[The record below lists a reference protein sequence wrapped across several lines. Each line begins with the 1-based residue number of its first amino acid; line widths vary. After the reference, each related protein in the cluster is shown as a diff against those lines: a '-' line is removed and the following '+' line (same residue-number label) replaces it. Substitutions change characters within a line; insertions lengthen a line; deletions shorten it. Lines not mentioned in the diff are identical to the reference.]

1 MKTISAIVP
10 TYKDGARLTLAL
22 ESIATQTYPHA
33 KLEIIVVDDGSNDD
47 TAQRV
52 AAFAATSPVST
63 FYFVQANAGPAAARN
78 HGIRMARGDV
88 VAFLDAD
95 DRWQPTKLE
104 RQIPLLRERVALVYC
119 DNIFVDAEGLAIE
132 NYVRTIPM
140 HHGDILLPLFCNL
153 FLLTSAVVVPR
164 MVLNEVGG
172 FDEGLPVGEDYE
184 FFLRLAQCYNA
195 DCIDQKLLVRCVR
208 PDSASRLDYA
218 IDARIDLATLSRF
231 LQANP
236 RFARAN
242 QRVVDARIA
251 RYRYDFGWR
260 LLADGH
266 RREAIAQLLQSLRA
280 SVSLPAARTLLRA
293 LLPVM
298 ARASG

>member
-22 ESIATQTYPHA
+22 ESIATQTYPHV
-33 KLEIIVVDDGSNDD
+33 KLEIIVVDDGSSDD

-52 AAFAATSPVST
+52 AAFASSSPVAT
-63 FYFVQANAGPAAARN
+63 YYFAQANAGPAAARN
-78 HGIRMARGDV
+78 HGIRMARGDM

-104 RQIPLLRERVALVYC
+104 SQIPLLRERVALVYC
-119 DNIFVDAEGLAIE
+119 DNVFVDAEGLAIE
-132 NYVRTIPM
+132 NYVRAIPM
-140 HHGDILLPLFCNL
+140 HRGDILLSLFCNL
-153 FLLTSAVVVPR
+153 FLLTSAVVVSR
-164 MVLNEVGG
+164 MALNEVGG

-184 FFLRLAQCYNA
+184 FFLRFALRFNA
-195 DCIDQKLLVRCVR
+195 DYIDQKLLVRCVR
-208 PDSASRLDYA
+208 PDSASRHDYA
-218 IDARIDLATLSRF
+218 LDARIDLATLSRF
-231 LQANP
+231 LQVNP

-251 RYRYDFGWR
+251 SYRYDFAWR
-260 LLADGH
+260 LLGDGH

-280 SVSLPAARTLLRA
+280 SASLPAARTLLRA